1 MGNLIFKDNTQAMYN
16 KILELAPKPF
26 KAMTK
31 QQMDQ
36 TLVETFGENGEVTE
50 DKFIE
55 IVKAKIPKAFI
66 QVALNALEP
75 LISKT
80 P

>member
-26 KAMTK
+26 RVTTK

-36 TLVETFGENGEVTE
+36 ALIETFGENGEVTE
-50 DKFIE
+50 EKFME
-55 IVKAKIPKAFI
+55 IVKAKIPKGFLQI
-66 QVALNALEP
+66 ALNVLEP
-75 LISKT
+75 LMSKT